1 MGRQIRILIADNH
14 RLFREGL
21 CMILRRE
28 ERIQIVGEAVNGL
41 QTINMGNELKPD
53 VVLLDIRM
61 PEMDSIHVNPKS
73 LPASARR
80 RQAGAIRNPWP
91 RPGF

>member
-1 MGRQIRILIADNH
+1 MEDQIRIVIADGH
-14 RLFREGL
+14 RLFREGMCL
-21 CMILRRE
+21 ILGQE
-28 ERIQIVGEAVNGL
+28 KGIQIVGEAVNGL
-41 QTINMGNELKPD
+41 QTINMVNELKPD

-73 LPASARR
+73 
-80 RQAGAIRNPWP
+80 AIRNPWP

>member
-1 MGRQIRILIADNH
+1 MGRQIRILIANNH

-28 ERIQIVGEAVNGL
+28 ESIQIVGEAVNGL

-73 LPASARR
+73 
-80 RQAGAIRNPWP
+80 AIRNPKSCLN
-91 RPGF
+91 GLFVQALITLM